1 VVAEFPWMT
10 YFVALFILVVVSIG
24 LSLIGDSRIRY
35 WPPPRR
41 EDLRPREGD
50 SPHSAS
56 DSGSGNE
63 HAR

>member
-41 EDLRPREGD
+41 EDLRPREGG
-50 SPHSAS
+50 SPPADS
-56 DSGSGNE
+56 DSGNE
-63 HAR
+63 RTR

>member
-10 YFVALFILVVVSIG
+10 YCVALFVLVVVSIG

-41 EDLRPREGD
+41 EDQLPHEDGSAHTPPD
-50 SPHSAS
+50 SK
-56 DSGSGNE
+56 